1 MKSSGGKG
9 VWGLGFEL
17 RKPERPK
24 SVHGGSG
31 GLVVW
36 SCGVVVVVLTMQT
49 ML

>member
-1 MKSSGGKG
+1 MRSSGGKG

-17 RKPERPK
+17 RKPERSK